1 MYLFG
6 GASRYS
12 DEHYFYCLD
21 LKNLKWEPIRS
32 KGDVPL
38 IRDEH
43 TAVIYE
49 GSMVIY
55 GGFIDGERTSNI
67 HRYYFKENKWEEVN
81 VLGKGRPVPRAGH
94 SAIMHGDSMVIF
106 GGRDEFNNKL
116 NDIWLFNFSSYTWE
130 E

>member
-6 GASRYS
+6 GSSRYQ
-12 DEHYFYCLD
+12 DESYFYSLD
-21 LKNLKWEPIRS
+21 MKNLKWEPIRS

-55 GGFIDGERTSNI
+55 GGFIDGERTSDI
-67 HRYYFKENKWEEVN
+67 HRYYFKENKWEEV
-81 VLGKGRPVPRAGH
+81 
-94 SAIMHGDSMVIF
+94 
-106 GGRDEFNNKL
+106 
-116 NDIWLFNFSSYTWE
+116 
-130 E
+130 